1 MMLMMIR
8 LLRLLECFLSATDD
22 DNVDSEMT
30 MMIMITIIMIT
41 IIMMMM
47 MRTIMLLMMMIM
59 MMMMMIRMMMMMI
72 LMMMI
77 MMMMM
82 MLHNVPPYSASAT
95 YSPNAQYV
103 LTSCF
108 NSEHRLIPLHKKSFH
123 SDSGGVVVGGGG
135 GAVVDNKLHVYRG
148 HVNQR
153 FSVQS
158 RIYSSAAFGSFILS
172 GSEDGKVLVPPS
184 CRWPNDDAIALQ

>member
-8 LLRLLECFLSATDD
+8 LLQLLECFLSATDDD

-30 MMIMITIIMIT
+30 MMIMMIM
-41 IIMMMM
+41 MMMM
-47 MRTIMLLMMMIM
+47 MRTIMLLMMMTIM
-59 MMMMMIRMMMMMI
+59 M
-72 LMMMI
+72 L
-77 MMMMM
+77 
-82 MLHNVPPYSASAT
+82 LNAPPYSASAT

-108 NSEHRLIPLHKKSFH
+108 NSEHRLIPLHKKSYH
-123 SDSGGVVVGGGG
+123 SDSGGGGGG
-135 GAVVDNKLHVYRG
+135 GVVDNKLHVYRG

-184 CRWPNDDAIALQ
+184 CSSCSLSMLSLCSSSLSLTHRYS

>member
-1 MMLMMIR
+1 
-8 LLRLLECFLSATDD
+8 
-22 DNVDSEMT
+22 
-30 MMIMITIIMIT
+30 MITIMMIT
-41 IIMMMM
+41 VI
-47 MRTIMLLMMMIM
+47 MMMIM
-59 MMMMMIRMMMMMI
+59 MMMMMMMV
-72 LMMMI
+72 

-82 MLHNVPPYSASAT
+82 MLHNAPPYSASAT

-123 SDSGGVVVGGGG
+123 SDSGGVGGGG
-135 GAVVDNKLHVYRG
+135 VVVDNKLHVYRG

-184 CRWPNDDAIALQ
+184 YLWSINAVALQ